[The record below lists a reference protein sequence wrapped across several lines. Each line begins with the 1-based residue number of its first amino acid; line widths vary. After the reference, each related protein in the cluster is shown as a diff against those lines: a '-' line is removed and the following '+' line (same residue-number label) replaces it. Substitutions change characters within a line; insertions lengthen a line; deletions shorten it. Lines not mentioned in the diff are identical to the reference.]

1 MPSRPYAVVKAA
13 SDMCGEYPTPGGGKE
28 VNMSIAIVTGAN
40 SGIGRGTALALARRG
55 FDLGITWHSDE
66 ENLDEAVAEL
76 EAEGVRVE
84 TRRVDL
90 SQVPGPDAVID
101 DLADAL
107 GGLDA
112 YVANAAAGH
121 STPFLELG
129 FDEWEWVVR
138 FALHAQFLTAQRAA
152 RRMVDQGRGGRIV
165 FVTSIHEL
173 VPLAGSAGYC
183 AAKHGT
189 GGLMKVMALE
199 LAEHGITV
207 NSVAPGEI
215 ATKMTGNEDTDPR
228 TEQRDGVPLG
238 RPGDANEI
246 GAAAAFLA
254 SPEASYITGET
265 LVVDGGM
272 HLMAAMAN
280 QM

>member
-1 MPSRPYAVVKAA
+1 MP
-13 SDMCGEYPTPGGGKE
+13 
-28 VNMSIAIVTGAN
+28 IAIVTGGN
-40 SGIGRGTALALARRG
+40 SGIGRGAALALAKRG
-55 FDLGITWHSDE
+55 YDLGISWHSDE
-66 ENLDEAVAEL
+66 ENLEAAVAEL

-84 TRRVDL
+84 TRQADL
-90 SQVPGPDAVID
+90 SEVPGPDAVID
-101 DLADAL
+101 ELADAL

-112 YVANAAAGH
+112 LVNNAAAGLD
-121 STPFLELG
+121 SPFLETD
-129 FDEWEWVVR
+129 FETFERTVR
-138 FALHAQFLTAQRAA
+138 LTLFNPFLCGQRAA

-173 VPLAGSAGYC
+173 VPLETATAYT

-215 ATKMTGNEDTDPR
+215 ATKMTGNEDVDPR
-228 TEQRDGVPLG
+228 TEHRDGVPLR
-238 RPGDANEI
+238 RPGDANEF

-280 QM
+280 QLAQ

>member
-1 MPSRPYAVVKAA
+1 MP
-13 SDMCGEYPTPGGGKE
+13 
-28 VNMSIAIVTGAN
+28 IAIVTGGN
-40 SGIGRGTALALARRG
+40 SGIGRGTALALAKRG
-55 FDLGITWHSDE
+55 YDLGITWHSDE
-66 ENLDEAVAEL
+66 DTLEEAVAEL

-84 TRRVDL
+84 PRQADL
-90 SQVPGPDAVID
+90 SEVPGPDAVID

-129 FDEWEWVVR
+129 FEEWNWVIR

-173 VPLAGSAGYC
+173 VPLEGSSGYC
-183 AAKHGT
+183 ADKHGT
-189 GGLMKVMALE
+189 GGLMKVMGIE
-199 LAEHGITV
+199 IGEHGLAP

-215 ATKMTGNEDTDPR
+215 ATKMTGNEAVDPHS
-228 TEQRDGVPLG
+228 EHRDGVPLR

-254 SPEASYITGET
+254 SDEASYITGET

-280 QM
+280 HM

>member
-1 MPSRPYAVVKAA
+1 MP
-13 SDMCGEYPTPGGGKE
+13 
-28 VNMSIAIVTGAN
+28 NAIVTGGN
-40 SGIGRGTALALARRG
+40 SGIGRGTALALAKRG
-55 FDLGITWHSDE
+55 FDLGITWHSDD
-66 ENLDEAVAEL
+66 ENLEEAVAEL

-84 TRRVDL
+84 TRRADL
-90 SQVPGPDAVID
+90 SEVPGPDAVID
-101 DLADAL
+101 ELADAL

-129 FDEWEWVVR
+129 FEEWEWVIR

-173 VPLAGSAGYC
+173 VPLETATAYT

-228 TEQRDGVPLG
+228 TEHRDGVPLR
-238 RPGDANEI
+238 RPGDANEV

-280 QM
+280 QMK

>member
-1 MPSRPYAVVKAA
+1 MP
-13 SDMCGEYPTPGGGKE
+13 
-28 VNMSIAIVTGAN
+28 IAIVTGGN
-40 SGIGRGTALALARRG
+40 SGIGRGTALALAKRG

-66 ENLDEAVAEL
+66 ENLEEAVAEL
-76 EAEGVRVE
+76 DE
-84 TRRVDL
+84 
-90 SQVPGPDAVID
+90 
-101 DLADAL
+101 LADAL

-129 FDEWEWVVR
+129 FEEWEWVIR
-138 FALHAQFLTAQRAA
+138 LSLHAQFLTAQRAA

-173 VPLAGSAGYC
+173 VPLRGSSGYV

-215 ATKMTGNEDTDPR
+215 ATKMTGNEDVDPK

>member
-1 MPSRPYAVVKAA
+1 
-13 SDMCGEYPTPGGGKE
+13 
-28 VNMSIAIVTGAN
+28 MSPIAIVTGAN

-66 ENLDEAVAEL
+66 QNVEEAVAEF

-84 TRRVDL
+84 TRQVDL
-90 SQVPGPDAVID
+90 SEVPGPDFVID
-101 DLADAL
+101 ELADAL

-129 FDEWEWVVR
+129 FDEWEWVIR

-152 RRMVDQGRGGRIV
+152 RRMVKQGRGGRIV
-165 FVTSIHEL
+165 FITSIHEL
-173 VPLAGSAGYC
+173 VPLRGSSGYV

-215 ATKMTGNEDTDPR
+215 ATKMTGNEDTDPE
-228 TEQRDGVPLG
+228 TEERDGVPLR

-246 GAAAAFLA
+246 GAAAAFLC

-272 HLMAAMAN
+272 HLMAAVAN